1 MTSEI
6 TPVPFPSSEEEW
18 TNRPD
23 ADEVRITVAAITA
36 AVTPPDGLTEVQRAV
51 LNAHV
56 ASMTEHPVDVTTV
69 PPLGPEE
76 FAEALRYR
84 NQAFRERMVQIML
97 LGEMLLVPIPPEV
110 SQRVET
116 YAAWLGVGDDMIRV
130 VRRIANGS
138 LGLALIDFERSGY
151 FEQMLAEPPEHLHTS
166 RALDEAWEAA
176 CSDDELHAR
185 WAALEHCPEG
195 SLGLGVWRFYRAR
208 GFTFP
213 GRPESAPP
221 NLAQHDW
228 VHVLADYGSTVE
240 SEIEVFGLISRAND
254 DPSAFSLLAMVL
266 GLFETG
272 YLYGAAKGFFEYDRG
287 HLSRDVDRMAVR
299 LADATYRGRDAGHP
313 PQRDRAWVE
322 GHRPPRH
329 RLVRARRP
337 SARRGAR
344 RLRAPPALGGRDR
357 RGFDG
362 PRGSPAA
369 SHRSSTRTAETSR
382 TPRSTTTTPTARNPR
397 SDRSCPSA
405 PPAGLEPAA
414 KSLEAICSVH

>member
-1 MTSEI
+1 
-6 TPVPFPSSEEEW
+6 
-18 TNRPD
+18 
-23 ADEVRITVAAITA
+23 
-36 AVTPPDGLTEVQRAV
+36 
-51 LNAHV
+51 
-56 ASMTEHPVDVTTV
+56 MTEHPVDVTTV

-97 LGEMLLVPIPPEV
+97 LGEMLLVPIPREV

-116 YAAWLGVGDDMIRV
+116 YAAWLGVGDDMITV

-151 FEQMLAEPPEHLHTS
+151 FEQMLAEPPEHLHTT

-208 GFTFP
+208 GFAFP
-213 GRPESAPP
+213 GRPQSAPP

-254 DPSAFSLLAMVL
+254 DPSAFALLAMVL

-299 LADATYRGRDAGHP
+299 LADATYRGAMLATHLNETGRGSKATDLLATDWFAHA
-313 PQRDRAWVE
+313 DRPVE
-322 GHRPPRH
+322 E
-329 RLVRARRP
+329 VRAEYGLLPRSEAAIAAGSTTP
-337 SARRGAR
+337 WEPGGISPFQYAH
-344 RLRAPPALGGRDR
+344 GRDV
-357 RGFDG
+357 
-362 PRGSPAA
+362 A
-369 SHRSSTRTAETSR
+369 HAEEHEYNSYG
-382 TPRSTTTTPTARNPR
+382 A
-397 SDRSCPSA
+397 
-405 PPAGLEPAA
+405 EPA
-414 KSLEAICSVH
+414 

>member
-1 MTSEI
+1 MTTPI
-6 TPVPFPSSEEEW
+6 LPVPFPSREEEW
-18 TNRPD
+18 THRPD
-23 ADEVRITVAAITA
+23 ADEVRVTVAGITA

-56 ASMTEHPVDVTTV
+56 VSMTEHPVDVTSV

-97 LGEMLLVPIPPEV
+97 LGEMLLVPIPREV
-110 SQRVET
+110 SERVET
-116 YAAWLGVGDDMIRV
+116 YAAWLGVGDDMIQV

-151 FEQMLAEPPEHLHTS
+151 FQQMLAEPPEHLHTS

-176 CSDDELHAR
+176 CSDDELYGR

-213 GRPESAPP
+213 GRPQSAPP

-228 VHVLADYGSTVE
+228 IHVLADYGSTVE
-240 SEIEVFGLISRAND
+240 SEIEVFGLIARAND
-254 DPSAFSLLAMVL
+254 DPGAFSLLAMVL

-299 LADATYRGRDAGHP
+299 LADATYRGAMLATHLNETGRGPKATDLLATDWFAHA
-313 PQRDRAWVE
+313 DRPIE
-322 GHRPPRH
+322 E
-329 RLVRARRP
+329 VRAEYGLLPRSEAAIAAGSRTAWEP
-337 SARRGAR
+337 GGISPFQYAH
-344 RLRAPPALGGRDR
+344 GRDVAHSEEHEYDSY
-357 RGFDG
+357 G
-362 PRGSPAA
+362 A
-369 SHRSSTRTAETSR
+369 
-382 TPRSTTTTPTARNPR
+382 
-397 SDRSCPSA
+397 
-405 PPAGLEPAA
+405 EPA
-414 KSLEAICSVH
+414 

>member
-1 MTSEI
+1 MTSDI
-6 TPVPFPSSEEEW
+6 QAVPFPSSEEEW
-18 TNRPD
+18 THRPD
-23 ADEVRITVAAITA
+23 AAEVRLTVAGITA

-51 LNAHV
+51 FNAHV
-56 ASMTEHPVDVTTV
+56 ASMTEHPIDVTSV

-97 LGEMLLVPIPPEV
+97 LGEMLLVPIPREV
-110 SQRVET
+110 SERVET

-228 VHVLADYGSTVE
+228 IHVLADYGSTVE

-254 DPSAFSLLAMVL
+254 DPRAFALLAMVL

-299 LADATYRGRDAGHP
+299 LADATYRGAMLATYLNESGRGSKATDLLATDWFAHA
-313 PQRDRAWVE
+313 DRQLDDVRADY
-322 GHRPPRH
+322 GIPPR
-329 RLVRARRP
+329 
-337 SARRGAR
+337 SAAAIEAGSRTAWEPGGISPFQYAH
-344 RLRAPPALGGRDR
+344 GRDV
-357 RGFDG
+357 
-362 PRGSPAA
+362 A
-369 SHRSSTRTAETSR
+369 HAEEHEYDSYG
-382 TPRSTTTTPTARNPR
+382 A
-397 SDRSCPSA
+397 
-405 PPAGLEPAA
+405 EPA
-414 KSLEAICSVH
+414 